1 MFQKL
6 YQIPFCLGM
15 LLLTSLGNSAFA
27 ETPSGSMPPTIRM
40 LNIPPVTP
48 QEAAEYLNKRVVP
61 PSSLP
66 SQTKTREYSSAQ
78 KYVGKEARIRLNIET
93 VLGHEPP
100 VGTITKYG
108 FKRADF
114 AYKSSSSKGS
124 DNTVD
129 HMFGTTVITPKSQSP
144 SGQIQPV
151 EVPEISSVREALT
164 K

>member
-6 YQIPFCLGM
+6 YQIPFYLGA

-27 ETPSGSMPPTIRM
+27 ETSPGSIPPIVGM
-40 LNIPPVTP
+40 MNMSPVTP

-66 SQTKTREYSSAQ
+66 SQTKTREYPRAQ
-78 KYVGKEARIRLNIET
+78 GHIEKEARIKLNVEA

-100 VGTITKYG
+100 VGTMTTYG

-114 AYKSSSSKGS
+114 SHKPSSAKETDSTA
-124 DNTVD
+124 NPV
-129 HMFGTTVITPKSQSP
+129 FGTMVIAPESQAQSE
-144 SGQIQPV
+144 QIQPA
-151 EVPEISSVREALT
+151 EVPEINSGRETLT